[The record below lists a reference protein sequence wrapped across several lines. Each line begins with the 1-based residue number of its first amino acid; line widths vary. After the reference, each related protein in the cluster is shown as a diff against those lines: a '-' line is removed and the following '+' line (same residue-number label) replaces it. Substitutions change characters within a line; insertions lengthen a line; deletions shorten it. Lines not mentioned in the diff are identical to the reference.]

1 MQLGIGV
8 KIMTKSLPPQV
19 DYGLS
24 EGTSSPPL
32 LGSCLKKEI
41 HKILF
46 KKQKNMMSQIDEEIR
61 APTTHLYEPV
71 SSWSSGS
78 SGPDPGQA

>member
-46 KKQKNMMSQIDEEIR
+46 KKTKEHDESDR
-61 APTTHLYEPV
+61 
-71 SSWSSGS
+71 
-78 SGPDPGQA
+78 